1 MLSAAETTI
10 LRVISAARE
19 EICEKTSCKP
29 SDVSIHLMTH
39 VNYDGNLEADWHVST
54 GYNET
59 QVKGKVLA
67 DCVEEF
73 CRRKGWS
80 DAQTMLLS
88 APVKVEDI

>member
-1 MLSAAETTI
+1 MLSQVETNA
-10 LRVISAARE
+10 LRLIAAARE

-29 SDVSIHLMTH
+29 SDVAIHLMTH
-39 VNYDGNLEADWHVST
+39 VDYDGNLNADWHVSN
-54 GYNET
+54 GYSET

-73 CRRKGWS
+73 CRRKGWA

-88 APVKVEDI
+88 APIKVEDL